1 MCVSYV
7 SQTYSVGRV
16 CVGWGRGGGG
26 QISVSV
32 VSARPTEV
40 CVCVGGGGVE
50 GGVQL

>member
-7 SQTYSVGRV
+7 SQAYSVGRV

-32 VSARPTEV
+32 MSARPTEV
-40 CVCVGGGGVE
+40 CVWGWGVE
-50 GGVQL
+50 GGGVQL